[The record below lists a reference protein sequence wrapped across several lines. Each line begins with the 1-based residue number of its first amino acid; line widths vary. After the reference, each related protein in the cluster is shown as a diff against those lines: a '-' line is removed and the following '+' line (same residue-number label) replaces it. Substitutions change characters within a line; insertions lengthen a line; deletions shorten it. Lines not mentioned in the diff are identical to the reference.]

1 MAPSSAGKKQNQLRI
16 LQLLQAE
23 GTLTRQDI
31 GQKLNLSMPTTL
43 QNTNELLECGLLEE
57 CGMME
62 STGGR
67 RAKKLA
73 LNENA
78 GLGFGIDIELHH
90 IELVITNLCGKVM
103 VRDAFP
109 LTFRDESGWYQ
120 QFQQKIEHF
129 FCAHEIDK
137 EQIIGAGLSFPGI
150 VDDAAGMIVRSH
162 IFDLEHVSLDR
173 FKKCIPF
180 PLVAANDANCAC
192 YAELTAACPTYLY
205 VSLNESVG
213 GAWMLDGKLHY
224 GDTWQAGEIGHMLLV
239 PNGRKCYCGKH
250 GCVDPYLSPKAL
262 LKDGQSI
269 EDFFTLVETGDEE
282 ACAVWDEY
290 LEHLAILLTNLRML
304 CNIDIM
310 IGGIVGTKMK
320 PYMQTLFAKAAKYD
334 LFSRDTDYIYPCK
347 RKTHAFAA
355 GAAML
360 AIERYG
366 SRLLEDEMLMRL
378 RKKS

>member
-1 MAPSSAGKKQNQLRI
+1 MAPSNAGKRQYQLHI
-16 LQLLQAE
+16 LQLLRAE

-31 GQKLNLSMPTTL
+31 AQRLNLSMPTTL

-57 CGMME
+57 CGAME

-78 GLGFGIDIELHH
+78 GLGLGIDIELHH
-90 IELVITNLCGKVM
+90 IELVITNLRGKVM

-109 LTFRDESGWYQ
+109 LTFQDESVWYQ
-120 QFQQKIEHF
+120 QLQQKIEYF
-129 FCAHEIDK
+129 FCAHDMDQR
-137 EQIIGAGLSFPGI
+137 QIIGAGLSFPGI
-150 VDDAAGMIVRSH
+150 VDDVAGVIVRSH
-162 IFDLEHVSLDR
+162 IFGLEHVSLDR
-173 FKKCIPF
+173 FRKCIPF
-180 PLVAANDANCAC
+180 PLIAANDANCAC
-192 YAELTAACPTYLY
+192 CAELTTAHQTYLY

-224 GDTWQAGEIGHMLLV
+224 GDSWQAGEIGHMLLI
-239 PNGRKCYCGKH
+239 PNGKRCYCGKC

-262 LKDGQSI
+262 LQEGQNL
-269 EDFFTLVETGDEE
+269 DAFFTLVEADDAQ

-304 CNIDIM
+304 CNVDIV
-310 IGGIVGTKMK
+310 IGGVIGTRIK
-320 PYMQTLFAKAAKYD
+320 PYMQTLHAKVAKYD
-334 LFSRDTDYIYPCK
+334 LFSRDVDYIYPCK

-378 RKKS
+378 RKRT